1 LSATGRSD
9 GGAGFCAAAYQI
21 SPGVMDMKFNKKTLR
36 FAASMAAVFA
46 VLAVCARVTDS
57 ALPASADTSDK
68 PVIVL
73 DAGHGGLDSGA
84 VGKNGTLEKDVNL
97 SVVKRLQ
104 QLLELS
110 GFRTVLTR
118 SEDISVYDAGVEGIR
133 NQKLS
138 DMDNRLELIQSY
150 PDSIFLCIHQN
161 NFTDPAYFGGQ
172 MFYNNNNPGNR
183 TLAQLMQ
190 NRFAQLQPGND
201 REIKLTGDEL
211 YLLKSNKNPSLMI
224 ECGFLSNPDEEAKLS
239 TTEYQ
244 QQLAFTIYSGL
255 LDYLGTTSP
264 QEQWTEDSPGLI
276 DTDEF

>member
-1 LSATGRSD
+1 
-9 GGAGFCAAAYQI
+9 
-21 SPGVMDMKFNKKTLR
+21 MDMKFNKKTLR

-264 QEQWTEDSPGLI
+264 QEQWTEDSPGLV